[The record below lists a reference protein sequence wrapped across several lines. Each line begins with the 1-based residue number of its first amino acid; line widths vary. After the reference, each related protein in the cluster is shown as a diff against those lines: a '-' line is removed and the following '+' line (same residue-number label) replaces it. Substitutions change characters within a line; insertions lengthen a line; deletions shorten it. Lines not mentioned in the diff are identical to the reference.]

1 MGSWKGRAVPK
12 KKEWSKEG
20 AMPAEH
26 GTKGS
31 LEIKP
36 GWKVSWL
43 ARCYLRY
50 SSSQSHADTQT
61 GQLF

>member
-1 MGSWKGRAVPK
+1 MTKGVGSGKGRAVQK
-12 KKEWSKEG
+12 KRELSKER

-36 GWKVSWL
+36 GWKVS
-43 ARCYLRY
+43 
-50 SSSQSHADTQT
+50 
-61 GQLF
+61 